1 MNFWESFIKWWQDL
15 GSSIHDWLLV
25 PNENTNMNFLTR
37 FLLALIVLILGS
49 YIIKLIMRIARRLS
63 GVKTQIGVDV
73 SVKTFSLAVLKLF
86 FNVFLAIVFLLILGV
101 DLTSMATVI
110 SSATVAIGLS
120 LQDLISAF
128 ASGVVLLKAKHFRT
142 GDYIRIDHS
151 NGSCEGTVSSVGLI
165 SCTLETFENQHVVI
179 PNNQVLQGVVTNYST
194 NPTRRL
200 TLDINVDLNTDVA
213 KCKNVMLDVVKK
225 DARILTTPTPYAAL
239 YNFTDYSITMR
250 LVCYIKRENYWDVFY
265 SIKENMLLAYK
276 DNGIKIPVR
285 RFIVEENQN

>member
-1 MNFWESFIKWWQDL
+1 MGFWESFIKWWQDL
-15 GSSIHDWLLV
+15 GTSLHDWLLV

-49 YIIKLIMRIARRLS
+49 YLIKLIMKISRKLS
-63 GVKTQIGVDV
+63 GVKTQVGVDV
-73 SVKTFSLAVLKLF
+73 SVKTFSLAVIKLF
-86 FNVFLAIVFLLILGV
+86 LNVFLAIIFLLILGV

-128 ASGVVLLKAKHFRT
+128 ASGVVLLKSKHFRT

-165 SCTLETFENQHVVI
+165 TCTLETFENQHVVI

-200 TLDINVDLNTDVA
+200 TLDINVDLNTDVER
-213 KCKNVMLDVVKK
+213 CKAVMLDVVKNDK
-225 DARILTTPTPYAAL
+225 RILTSPVPFAAL

-250 LVCYIKRENYWDVFY
+250 LVCYTKREVYWDVFY
-265 SIKENMLLAYK
+265 SIKENMLIAYK
-276 DNGIKIPVR
+276 KNNIKIPVR
-285 RFIVEENQN
+285 KFIVQDN